1 MVDRPN
7 KPTALATTPG
17 LPPQA
22 TVDITHNNSRVA
34 ATLPTGESVEV
45 LLHGA
50 TVLSWKSA
58 AGQDRLWLSES
69 TVFDGSKPVRG
80 GIPLVFPVFGLPSDA
95 HPPTAK
101 LSQHGFARSSRWEF
115 LGKST
120 SEGSAGSESSVKLD
134 FGLSSANLD
143 AETQAKWGYKFGAIY
158 SVSLDRETLSTS
170 LVITNEGEEAFDCQV
185 LMHTYLRVNDITKI
199 SVQGLDGAAYTDKV
213 DNGASKTQ
221 SGEISITQET
231 DRIYT
236 PTSGPKAPVTVLEGG
251 KPIFSVV
258 RDNLDNVVVWN
269 PWVEKAQG
277 IADFAPKDGYKNM
290 LCVEPG
296 AVKEWQKLEPGDAFE
311 GAQVITANSA

>member
-22 TVDITHNNSRVA
+22 TVSITHGNSRVS

-58 AGQDRLWLSES
+58 SGADRLWLSSS
-69 TVFDGSKPVRG
+69 TALDGSRPVRG
-80 GIPLVFPVFGLPSDA
+80 GIPLVFPVFGP
-95 HPPTAK
+95 PPTPTRPPPRSPNTA
-101 LSQHGFARSSRWEF
+101 SPAARAGR
-115 LGKST
+115 
-120 SEGSAGSESSVKLD
+120 SAGSESSVKLD

-143 AETQAKWGYKFGAIY
+143 EETKAKWGYKFGAIY
-158 SVSLDRETLSTS
+158 SVSLDRETLSTAM
-170 LVITNEGEEAFDCQV
+170 VITNEGEEAFDCQV
-185 LMHTYLRVNDITKI
+185 LMHTYLRVNDITKVT
-199 SVQGLDGAAYTDKV
+199 VQGLDGAPYTDKV
-213 DNGASKTQ
+213 DAGAAKTQ
-221 SGEISITQET
+221 SGDVAITSET

-236 PTSGPKAPVTVLEGG
+236 PTAGPKAPVVVLEDG
-251 KPIFSVV
+251 KPVYSVV

-269 PWVEKAQG
+269 PWADKAASIG
-277 IADFAPKDGYKNM
+277 DFSPDDGYKNM

-296 AVKEWQKLEPGDAFE
+296 AVKGWQKLEPGDAFE
-311 GAQVITANSA
+311 GAQVITVN